1 MSTKKQSLATKRVQ
15 RRNMSRSIVASM
27 TDTSSNSSAASA
39 ATAETD
45 EFEKMKS
52 LKEEQLKQSK
62 EYVES
67 QGRNFVTKNERW
79 YQMMKVFDEQMQQN
93 SIDWS
98 IGQE

>member
-52 LKEEQLKQSK
+52 LKEE
-62 EYVES
+62 
-67 QGRNFVTKNERW
+67 
-79 YQMMKVFDEQMQQN
+79 
-93 SIDWS
+93 
-98 IGQE
+98 